1 MLRTSPSRRSTS
13 TTLSWLGHSRD
24 GIWYWTTRCTNCG
37 PIPRKILAT
46 SCNIVARF
54 VDYQPVSPSKQRSAF
69 STLEPN
75 YGTIMSSLSKAEI
88 PVVQKFPPLLKLS
101 ASRSKQ
107 SRPRRL
113 QIETAPARFLLAP
126 FQDIQLT
133 FSKKVHHP
141 LSPHLVLENNW
152 IPKDKTAKQNWQK
165 DSTIPMSAASNAGRS

>member
-1 MLRTSPSRRSTS
+1 M
-13 TTLSWLGHSRD
+13 GYID
-24 GIWYWTTRCTNCG
+24 GKC
-37 PIPRKILAT
+37 
-46 SCNIVARF
+46 
-54 VDYQPVSPSKQRSAF
+54 YQPVSPSKQRSAF
-69 STLEPN
+69 STFEPN

-152 IPKDKTAKQNWQK
+152 IPKDKTAKQNRQK
-165 DSTIPMSAASNAGRS
+165 DSTIPDECRIECRPLVMGQNRNKLRYSDGLVARDLI